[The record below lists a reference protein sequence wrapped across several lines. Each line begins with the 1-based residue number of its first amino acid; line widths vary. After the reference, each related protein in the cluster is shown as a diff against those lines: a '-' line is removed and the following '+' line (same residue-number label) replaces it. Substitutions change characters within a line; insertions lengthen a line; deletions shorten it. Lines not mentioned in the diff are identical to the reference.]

1 MNRSRTISLSIA
13 LCLLW
18 LQCFN
23 YTCTGKEIVATKEWR
38 KVEEGESIP
47 KGLHVKMNF
56 ETGEKWVKLLDDNV
70 EENDNTGTMVFSVND
85 ASTLSSSRSN
95 GVKMT
100 QLENGQIS
108 AETSAKIQEQLLKE
122 AQRKKNA
129 IESITKLNDF
139 KSDQTLEELD
149 YETMYRTLLGLPD
162 EERAL
167 IDDFPSK
174 PVDGASPEELIHF
187 EEQVRKIWAA
197 RQALLK
203 QMEEEYLAD
212 VTDII
217 QERIISLTEY
227 VANPSEGIK
236 NVIHGYLNDESKASD
251 DNLNI
256 VETLQDLEFQLTDL
270 DNARDF
276 YNMGGWPLLVSL
288 LTDSIHGLGYAL
300 EEELRLTNSTDIN
313 VPIRLSKDQIEY
325 LEQYQKVSW
334 KIQGL
339 AAWCIGTA
347 VKNTE
352 EFHSWA
358 LDDFSDLLQ
367 NRSDEKIND
376 VNVITVILGKLRDEA
391 TQSPSIIEISPN
403 DASYQARR
411 KYELYALGSLL
422 RGNRRALVSFTD
434 AGGPSALYSLFQ
446 SIGLS
451 QLSESDLDR
460 NTVAV
465 ATKIMSIC
473 NDLIMDVI
481 LHPNDDS
488 ALKRYDQSL
497 LRELT
502 SDHWCKVPIE
512 MINIPV
518 IQVHQKILETMINLG
533 SYCNYDRSTIDE
545 IKQKLLVSPR
555 GNYADD
561 EIENALEKLE
571 QIVS

>member
-1 MNRSRTISLSIA
+1 MNRSRNSLLSIIT

-18 LQCFN
+18 LLCLTYICN
-23 YTCTGKEIVATKEWR
+23 GKEIVATKEWR

-56 ETGEKWVKLLDDNV
+56 ETGEKWVKLLD
-70 EENDNTGTMVFSVND
+70 ENADGNGDIGTIILHVNEPSTSSV
-85 ASTLSSSRSN
+85 SRSN
-95 GVKMT
+95 EIKIT
-100 QLENGQIS
+100 QLESGQIS

-122 AQRKKNA
+122 AQRKKNV

-167 IDDFPSK
+167 IEDFPSK
-174 PVDGASPEELIHF
+174 PLDDASPEERIKF
-187 EEQVRKIWAA
+187 EESIRKIWAS

-217 QERIISLTEY
+217 QERISSLAEY
-227 VANPSEGIK
+227 VTNPMEGIK
-236 NVIHGYLNDESKASD
+236 NVMNGHLYDESNKGD
-251 DNLNI
+251 DTLNI
-256 VETLQDLEFQLTDL
+256 VEALEDLEFQLTDL

-276 YNMGGWPLLVSL
+276 YKMGGWPLLVSL

-313 VPIRLSKDQIEY
+313 VPIRLSKEQIEY

-347 VKNTE
+347 VKNTD

-358 LDDFSDLLQ
+358 LDNFSDLLQ
-367 NRSDEKIND
+367 NQSGDD
-376 VNVITVILGKLRDEA
+376 VNVITILLGKLEDEA
-391 TQSPSIIEISPN
+391 TKSPSIIEISQN
-403 DASYQARR
+403 EALFQAKR

-422 RGNRRALVSFTD
+422 RGNRKALASFTES
-434 AGGPSALYSLFQ
+434 GGPSVLYSVFQ
-446 SIGLS
+446 SIGVT
-451 QLSESDLDR
+451 QISESDPIDR

-481 LHPNDDS
+481 LHPTNDD

-497 LRELT
+497 LGELT
-502 SDHWCKVPIE
+502 SHQWCKVPVE
-512 MINIPV
+512 MINIPEF
-518 IQVHQKILETMINLG
+518 QVHRKILETMVNLR
-533 SYCNYDRSTIDE
+533 SYCNYDRNVIDD
-545 IKQKLLVSPR
+545 IKLRLLSSSE
-555 GNYADD
+555 NDADD
-561 EIENALEKLE
+561 EIEIALEKLE
-571 QIVS
+571 QKVL